1 MLVRLEV
8 PLQLLNIS
16 GQQRYLYFR
25 GACVAL
31 AYLVYSFT
39 ISALRSAFKAMLI
52 SSRFNL
58 PQVVHLPFV
67 STK

>member
-8 PLQLLNIS
+8 SLQLLNIC

-25 GACVAL
+25 GTGVASPTW
-31 AYLVYSFT
+31 YSFT

-52 SSRFNL
+52 SS
-58 PQVVHLPFV
+58 
-67 STK
+67 S